1 MELFPQWFDQ
11 HPESDICYF
20 GTLLCGICNLVG
32 FFSLSSN
39 QEETMKQLSYTSDSN
54 IHSHKQVKSFQCMVG
69 ISFFFLLIS
78 SYVVCLQEI
87 LWNEFNVV
95 YHIIN
100 HVNMYVQ

>member
-39 QEETMKQLSYTSDSN
+39 QEETMKQLSY
-54 IHSHKQVKSFQCMVG
+54 
-69 ISFFFLLIS
+69 S
-78 SYVVCLQEI
+78 SLKY
-87 LWNEFNVV
+87 
-95 YHIIN
+95 IIPL
-100 HVNMYVQ
+100 HLKIVLS